1 MKPPAGRGASAFLVP
16 DATAAAAARVAR
28 RLPFHASPVPSPLT
42 GCCGAGFLFTRDLD
56 AAPSGCARLVG
67 RTSPPGFAAQKTAAS
82 SITRR
87 RTPIRPPALL
97 DPGPGRRRCSTRSAT
112 VSRRPRT
119 PAGDLCPSNRIGT
132 RGPSQIGRFRGH
144 TVLAQNPSTGGE
156 TYNTVRFSVSFRFV
170 SSRRVASP
178 SVRGGAVSVSRQ
190 AQQGDTAHWRVAG
203 FLRPRAPRLHPG
215 PRCAIPLRLRY
226 CYYHGPAARARTA
239 FTVTLVVGAPLV
251 RSSAALVAWCSYGS
265 GQWGSSV
272 FLAAKPSI
280 LRAPPI
286 AFCLE
291 VQSSVSQLFPLPASS
306 SAPQR
311 RRSLDRTLAGPRSLI
326 IPRHRQHLRGASSVF
341 RLLLA
346 PVGCNYFHLLNLED
360 LSWSWS
366 LYVVL
371 YDVQVQYRYKSLLH
385 GILSRI
391 TGRRANIR
399 RGVDTSPAG
408 LPA

>member
-1 MKPPAGRGASAFLVP
+1 VRAKLPPE
-16 DATAAAAARVAR
+16 R
-28 RLPFHASPVPSPLT
+28 R
-42 GCCGAGFLFTRDLD
+42 
-56 AAPSGCARLVG
+56 
-67 RTSPPGFAAQKTAAS
+67 
-82 SITRR
+82 RR

-156 TYNTVRFSVSFRFV
+156 TYSTVRFSVSSRLV
-170 SSRRVASP
+170 SSRRVSLRTRRSSARTETGTA
-178 SVRGGAVSVSRQ
+178 RGHGTLACRRFFTTESS
-190 AQQGDTAHWRVAG
+190 TPPP
-203 FLRPRAPRLHPG
+203 RP
-215 PRCAIPLRLRY
+215 PLRDAPSAALLLLPRPSCKSANGFY
-226 CYYHGPAARARTA
+226 CDACRWG
-239 FTVTLVVGAPLV
+239 PLV

-291 VQSSVSQLFPLPASS
+291 AQSSVTSQLFPLPASS

-311 RRSLDRTLAGPRSLI
+311 RRNLDRTLAGPRPLI
-326 IPRHRQHLRGASSVF
+326 IPRRRQHLRGASSVF